1 MKRVISIWFCLCFAA
16 TALAQQSLSQNW
28 SSFRGANGRG
38 VAEGHKT
45 ATVWDAEKSVNIK
58 WKTLIPGLGHSSP
71 VTWNNRVFVTTA
83 VSSAPTPAF
92 RPKDDGI
99 DSANDS
105 ARHSWRIYC
114 LDKTDGR
121 VVWERVAHEGI
132 PRARRHLKASQ
143 VNSTP
148 ATNGQVLVAVL
159 GSEGLF
165 CYDLNGKFLWKEDL
179 GLLDPG
185 YAGDL
190 TSQWGYAS
198 SPVIHKNLVI
208 VQCDIQTKPYMAA
221 YDLKTG
227 KRVWKTERNELP
239 AWGTP
244 ALYEGKS
251 RTELIT
257 NSPGYVRAIDPMTGQ
272 ELWRFF
278 DNNTQVKVPTTIVAH
293 DLIFATGGNPRG
305 RPIYAFR
312 PGGAGEIKESDLAWH
327 APRGSAY
334 TTTPLVY
341 GDYLYVCADNG
352 VLTCYNAR
360 TGQQIYQ
367 QRIGDR
373 GATFSASPVAADG
386 KLYCASED
394 GDVYVIKAGPAYEL
408 LATNPMGSP
417 LMATPAISGGLIIVR
432 AQNHVFGIR

>member
-1 MKRVISIWFCLCFAA
+1 MKRAIPICFCLCFAA
-16 TALAQQSLSQNW
+16 AAIAGQSLSENW
-28 SSFRGANGRG
+28 SAFRGPNARG
-38 VAEGHKT
+38 VAEGHPT
-45 ATVWDAEKSVNIK
+45 ATTWDAEKSVNIK
-58 WKTLIPGLGHSSP
+58 WKTEIPGLGHSSP
-71 VTWNNRVFVTTA
+71 VTWGNRVFVTTA
-83 VSSAPTPAF
+83 VSVGSTPTF
-92 RPKDDGI
+92 RPKDGGI
-99 DSANDS
+99 DSANDNVK
-105 ARHSWRIYC
+105 HSWRVYC
-114 LDKTDGR
+114 LDKRDGR
-121 VVWERVAHEGI
+121 VIWERVAHEGV

-165 CYDLNGKFLWKEDL
+165 CYDLNGKLLWREDL

-198 SPVIHKNLVI
+198 SPVIYKNLVI
-208 VQCDIQTKPYMAA
+208 VQCDIQTKPFMAA
-221 YDLKTG
+221 YDIKTG
-227 KRVWKTERNELP
+227 KRVWRTERNELP
-239 AWGTP
+239 SWGTP
-244 ALYEGKS
+244 TVYEGKS

-257 NSPGYVRAIDPMTGQ
+257 NSPGYIRGLDPATGR

-278 DNNTQVKVPTTIVAH
+278 DDNTQVKVPTTIVAH

-305 RPIYAFR
+305 RPIYTFR
-312 PGGAGEIKESDLAWH
+312 PGGTGEIKESSLAWR
-327 APRGSAY
+327 APRGSSY

-341 GDYLYVCADNG
+341 GDYLYICADNG

-360 TGQQIYQ
+360 TGGQIYQ

-386 KLYCASED
+386 KIYCASED

-408 LATNPMGSP
+408 LATNSMGSP
-417 LMATPAISGGLIIVR
+417 LMATPAISDGLIIVR

>member
-1 MKRVISIWFCLCFAA
+1 MKRVISICFCLCFAA
-16 TALAQQSLSQNW
+16 TATARQSLSQNW
-28 SSFRGANGRG
+28 PSFRGPNASG

-45 ATVWDAEKSVNIK
+45 ATAWDAEKSVNIK
-58 WKTLIPGLGHSSP
+58 WKTQIPGLGHSSP
-71 VTWNNRVFVTTA
+71 VTWGNRLFVTTA
-83 VSSAPTPAF
+83 VSASTTTF
-92 RPKDDGI
+92 RPKDGGI
-99 DSANDS
+99 DSANDN
-105 ARHSWRIYC
+105 ARHSWRLYC

-121 VVWERVAHEGI
+121 VIWERMAHEGV

-165 CYDLNGKFLWKEDL
+165 CYDLNGKLLWRQDL

-208 VQCDIQTKPYMAA
+208 VQCDIQTKPFMAA
-221 YDLKTG
+221 YDIKTG
-227 KRVWKTERNELP
+227 KRVWRTERNELP
-239 AWGTP
+239 SWGTP
-244 ALYEGKS
+244 TLYEGKT

-257 NSPGYVRAIDPMTGQ
+257 NSPGYVRGLDPLTGR

-278 DNNTQVKVPTTIVAH
+278 DDNTQVKVPTTVVAH

-305 RPIYAFR
+305 RPIYTFR
-312 PGGAGEIKESDLAWH
+312 PGGTGELKESSLAWR
-327 APRGSAY
+327 APRGSSY

-341 GDYLYVCADNG
+341 GDYLYICADNG

-360 TGQQIYQ
+360 TGEQIYQ

-386 KLYCASED
+386 KIYCASED

-408 LATNPMGSP
+408 LATNAMGEP
-417 LMATPAISGGLIIVR
+417 LMATPAISDGLIIVR